1 MSVRWTEK
9 QRPTTPQGREKTDL
23 KFCGFE
29 NSYYLCSMNARRERL
44 KQQRAQLNT
53 QLDAMHYAESEKSR
67 RQKLDVWKSD
77 VLTDLAKLIFAGVI
91 IGGIFEQVDSPF
103 ILYSAGI
110 IGLAISL
117 TLGYVYY
124 KRGIK

>member
-1 MSVRWTEK
+1 
-9 QRPTTPQGREKTDL
+9 
-23 KFCGFE
+23 
-29 NSYYLCSMNARRERL
+29 MNARRERL

-110 IGLAISL
+110 IGFAISL